1 MMSYNIQTICDAV
14 GGELMAGDPSRLV
27 TAGVSTDTRAISSG
41 SLFVALGGENFDGHD
56 FLAQA
61 VEGGAAGLV
70 VSRIPDGFDP
80 GQSGVIKVRDTLL
93 ALQRLARWYR
103 DKLGIPV
110 VGITGSNGK
119 TTTKDFTAS
128 VLRQRF
134 TVNAT
139 RGNLNN
145 HIGLPLTVLETGE
158 DDELCVLEMGMNH
171 SGEIALLCEIAR
183 PHIGVITNIGTA
195 HLEFM
200 GSREAIAEEKGALAR
215 SLPEVGTLLVQAG
228 CEYADYFHER
238 TLARTVTVGN
248 GRGMVRAE
256 ELSSDDEGTSFM
268 LVVDGRGNIPARVP
282 LVGRHMVNNAL
293 LAAGVGIALGLTLE
307 EIARGLESVELTG
320 GRLKRFQAEG
330 IVVFDDT
337 YNANPDSVKAA
348 VEALAEQPTQNG
360 CSKTVVL
367 GLMAELGRH
376 AVEMH
381 REVGRH
387 AAEHGV
393 RVVSVGEGAAE
404 IARGAEE
411 VAAAGARH
419 FDDYEKAAAWVKDA
433 LQPGDY
439 VLFKGSRLAAVETI
453 MHKVF
458 PRD

>member
-1 MMSYNIQTICDAV
+1 M
-14 GGELMAGDPSRLV
+14 LV
-27 TAGVSTDTRAISSG
+27 TGGVSTDTRTIPAG
-41 SLFVALGGENFDGHD
+41 ALFVALDGDRFDGHD
-56 FLAQA
+56 YLAQA
-61 VEGGAAGLV
+61 VEAGAAGVV
-70 VSRIPDGFDP
+70 VSRMPDGFDP
-80 GQSGVIKVRDTLL
+80 GATCVIKVGATLL

-103 DKLGIPV
+103 DELGIPV
-110 VGITGSNGK
+110 IGITGSNGK

-134 TVNAT
+134 TVNST

-145 HIGLPLTVLETGE
+145 HIGLPLTILETGD

-195 HLEFM
+195 HIEFM
-200 GSREAIAEEKGALAR
+200 GSRDAIAEEKGALAR
-215 SLPEVGTLLVQAG
+215 ALPEVGTLLVHAG
-228 CEYADYFHER
+228 CDYADYFHER
-238 TLARTVTVGN
+238 TLARTMTVGN

-256 ELSSDDEGTSFM
+256 ELHFDEEGARFL
-268 LVVDGRGNIPARVP
+268 LVADGMESVPTRVP

-307 EIARGLESVELTG
+307 EISRGLESVELTG
-320 GRLKRFQAEG
+320 GRLKRFQSAG
-330 IVVFDDT
+330 ITIFDDT

-348 VEALAEQPTQNG
+348 VEALAEQPTRNG

-376 AVEMH
+376 AQEMH

-404 IARGAEE
+404 IAKGAGE
-411 VAAAGARH
+411 VEATKARH
-419 FDDYEKAAAWVKDA
+419 FDDYEEAADWVKGT
-433 LQPGDY
+433 LQSGDF
-439 VLFKGSRLAAVETI
+439 VLFKGSRMAAVEQI
-453 MHKVF
+453 MHKAF